1 MTADAAADD
10 RVDLV
15 LAKVTGALEH
25 AEQRPGQH
33 EMAITAARALSEGR
47 HAVIQA
53 GTGTGKSLAY
63 LVPAAMLGR
72 PVVVVTATKALQDQ
86 LARKDLPF
94 VAEHSGIDFDFAVVK
109 GRSNYVCRQRLDEL
123 AGATQPALD
132 LEGVSGPA
140 YAQIGRLR
148 DWADAT
154 TTGDIADLDWSPA
167 DATWRAVSVSSD
179 ECPGASKCP
188 RGHDCFAENARRR
201 AAEADITVVN
211 MHLFGIDLASGG
223 LLLPPHDA
231 VVIDEAHLL
240 EDVISDTA
248 GVQIMPSQFRNAAAV
263 VRRIVAEAQLV
274 DALGNAA
281 QLTHD
286 ALAGHVGER
295 MQPGSDSLDWLGDLR
310 LVLDECLSV
319 LAAIRADSE
328 DVKQRR
334 LRAQQVVGSLAVAID
349 VVHAAGDTDVV
360 FVGGTPAA
368 PRLVVAPL
376 DVAPVLRARLWDQR
390 AAVLTSATIP
400 AGLPKRLGIDDTE
413 VVDVGSPFDYEANG
427 LLYCA
432 AHLPDPRDDGY
443 RDRLHD
449 ELAALITAAGG
460 RTLALF
466 TSWKAMHAAADAVA
480 QRVDVPV
487 LSQGSLPKPLLL
499 STFAE
504 DEPTCLF
511 ATVGLFSGVDVPG
524 RTLSLVT
531 VDRLPFARP
540 DDPLLAARRDLVGA
554 RAFAEIDVP
563 RAAMLLAQAAG
574 RLIRNA
580 TDRGAV
586 AVFDSRLATARY
598 RWDIVRALPPM
609 RRTRR
614 REEIEAF
621 LGELTAT
628 TP

>member
-1 MTADAAADD
+1 M
-10 RVDLV
+10 
-15 LAKVTGALEH
+15 
-25 AEQRPGQH
+25 
-33 EMAITAARALSEGR
+33 
-47 HAVIQA
+47 
-53 GTGTGKSLAY
+53 
-63 LVPAAMLGR
+63 
-72 PVVVVTATKALQDQ
+72 VVTATKALQDQ

-94 VAEHSGIDFDFAVVK
+94 VVEHSGLDFDFAVVK

-123 AGATQPALD
+123 A
-132 LEGVSGPA
+132 
-140 YAQIGRLR
+140 RR
-148 DWADAT
+148 DAT
-154 TTGDIADLDWSPA
+154 CTRPGRRQWTRVRADRPA
-167 DATWRAVSVSSD
+167 ARLGRRDHDRRHRRSRLVAGRCHVACGQRLVGRVSRRV
-179 ECPGASKCP
+179 EVP
-188 RGHDCFAENARRR
+188 RGHDCFAEMARRR

-263 VRRIVAEAQLV
+263 VRRIVAEEQLV

-295 MQPGSDSLDWLGDLR
+295 MQPGSDSLGWLADLR
-310 LVLDECLSV
+310 LVLDECLAV
-319 LAAIRADSE
+319 LAAIRADTE

-400 AGLPKRLGIDDTE
+400 SGLPKRLGIDDTE
-413 VVDVGSPFDYEANG
+413 IVDVGSPFDYEANG

-432 AHLPDPRDDGY
+432 AHLPDPRADGY
-443 RDRLHD
+443 RVQLHD
-449 ELAALITAAGG
+449 ELAALINAAGG

-487 LSQGSLPKPLLL
+487 LTQGSLPKPLLL

-609 RRTRR
+609 RRTRHR
-614 REEIEAF
+614 DEIEAF
-621 LGELTAT
+621 LSELTAT
-628 TP
+628 TS